1 MSANKG
7 KKKALIIA
15 VSEYDHYDSLEFCK
29 NDGQS
34 MYDTLSKLGY
44 EIPPERKIIGQVS
57 KYEFA
62 AAIIDF
68 FRGEHVNPDDTLLF
82 YYSGHG
88 SPYGEHDY
96 YFVTSETELDKP
108 DVKGFDYDELT
119 KLSRNSKSDKIV
131 KVVDCCYSGALGT
144 SEKSNDNAQ
153 AILGREAIEDKFAK
167 EGKGNYVIASSL
179 STQKSFPR
187 KDRECSEFTFHVING
202 LNGSDK
208 DSVDKDGFVT
218 SHSLGNYIWKKM
230 KDFEKNQQ
238 PINNAQATGDIFL
251 AHYPEHA
258 TIQPTLRVGQHSDED
273 IKKIKRRSNVT
284 LITIAAIV
292 SIAILVGLTYSPP
305 DLQAYSF
312 VAKWGSEST
321 DDGQFDNPSDIA
333 VDSSG
338 NVYVADIENNRI
350 QKFDS
355 NGVFITKWDSKGTG
369 DGQFS
374 APSGIAVD
382 SSGNVYVADSRNNRI
397 QKFDSNG
404 VFITKWGNVGTD
416 DGQFDKPSGIAVDSS
431 GNVYVNDLWDNRIQ
445 KFDSN
450 GVFITK
456 WG

>member
-108 DVKGFDYDELT
+108 DVNGFDYDELT

-131 KVVDCCYSGALGT
+131 KIIDCCYSGALGT
-144 SEKSNDNAQ
+144 LEKSNDNAQ
-153 AILGREAIEDKFAK
+153 AILGREAIEDKFAA

-187 KDRECSEFTFHVING
+187 KDRKCSEFTFHAING

-218 SHSLGNYIWKKM
+218 SHSLGNYVWKKM

-238 PINNAQATGDIFL
+238 PVNNAQATGDIFL

-258 TIQPTLRVGQHSDED
+258 TIQPTPIFGQRSDEE

-284 LITIAAIV
+284 LITIAAIA
-292 SIAILVGLTYSPP
+292 SIVILVGLTYSP
-305 DLQAYSF
+305 DLQVYSF
-312 VAKWGSEST
+312 VAKWGNVGT
-321 DDGQFDNPSDIA
+321 DDGQFKYPSGIE

-338 NVYVADIENNRI
+338 NVYVADSENHRI

-355 NGVFITKWDSKGTG
+355 NGVFITTWGNFGT
-369 DGQFS
+369 DEGQFGN
-374 APSGIAVD
+374 PSGIAVD
-382 SSGNVYVADSRNNRI
+382 SSKKVYVT
-397 QKFDSNG
+397 DSNRN
-404 VFITKWGNVGTD
+404 I
-416 DGQFDKPSGIAVDSS
+416 
-431 GNVYVNDLWDNRIQ
+431 IQ
-445 KFDSN
+445 LFVPATS
-450 GVFITK
+450 
-456 WG
+456 